1 MPCGGQ
7 TELVIRLSSA
17 NNFNWFDSNLLH
29 QRMAMFRHPFKNG
42 QCLGIPYFGALAQMA
57 RAPALQAGCQEFESL
72 MLHQDLCGHLC
83 GHDVR
88 INDQIL
94 ETDDGRQRRLQ
105 ENV

>member
-1 MPCGGQ
+1 
-7 TELVIRLSSA
+7 
-17 NNFNWFDSNLLH
+17 
-29 QRMAMFRHPFKNG
+29 
-42 QCLGIPYFGALAQMA
+42 
-57 RAPALQAGCQEFESL
+57 